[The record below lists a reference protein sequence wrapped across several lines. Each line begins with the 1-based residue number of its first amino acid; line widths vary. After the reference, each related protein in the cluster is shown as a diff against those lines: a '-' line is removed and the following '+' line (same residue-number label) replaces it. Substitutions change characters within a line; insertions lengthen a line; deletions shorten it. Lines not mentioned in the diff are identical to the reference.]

1 MVKEYAINQKIV
13 LSLSRMEYL
22 DVQPKMI
29 LIDRFLNIQPNC
41 LNTQFCPEQSG
52 SRLTE
57 EPIGKSGELCHVT
70 RLLLS
75 MVRARVTYRRRP
87 LGCPRLQFVV
97 NPLQLKSQ
105 KVFIRRQTGLESS
118 SFHPL
123 ALSTNSEQCLPRKVR
138 NNSIVKTII

>member
-52 SRLTE
+52 SRLQ
-57 EPIGKSGELCHVT
+57 GRNQSGNPENCVT
-70 RLLLS
+70 
-75 MVRARVTYRRRP
+75 
-87 LGCPRLQFVV
+87 
-97 NPLQLKSQ
+97 
-105 KVFIRRQTGLESS
+105 
-118 SFHPL
+118 
-123 ALSTNSEQCLPRKVR
+123 
-138 NNSIVKTII
+138 